1 MEDYEVNRVLEVSG
15 FSRQST
21 PFRYLGVPI
30 CAKKIS
36 KQECVVLIEK
46 MTARIRSWSTRNL
59 FFAGRIVLIN
69 SVLSAIYAYWCQ
81 IFKLPK
87 QVIHEVESICRAFL
101 WKGQHMMQGSAPVAW
116 DRICQAK
123 SEGGSGLRKIEE
135 WNIAALFKYVWALAN
150 KEDNLWVKWIHSVY
164 LKDEEWWGYQA
175 PNHGSWY
182 WKQVVA
188 AKDKLKQ
195 LTSVL
200 QFTQS
205 KFQISAGYSLLC
217 PTQSKVHW
225 CDEVWGRFNIPKH
238 SFILWLAVQ
247 KRLKTRDRLAKF
259 QNIADTKCPICLQ
272 HEETAEHLFFR
283 CPLPQYCVEKIK
295 DWLSWR
301 TQAKDLHKLL
311 KWIHKSKISKVKK
324 KVLAA
329 ALAHLVYSIWYVRND
344 IVWNNHIENKD
355 IIVQRMKNSIK
366 HRVELVWPK
375 KSGQKDREWFHK
387 L

>member
-1 MEDYEVNRVLEVSG
+1 
-15 FSRQST
+15 
-21 PFRYLGVPI
+21 
-30 CAKKIS
+30 
-36 KQECVVLIEK
+36 

-59 FFAGRIVLIN
+59 SFAGRIVLIN

-101 WKGQHMMQGSAPVAW
+101 WKGQHMMQGGGSVAW

-123 SEGGSGLRKIEE
+123 SEGGSGLRKI
-135 WNIAALFKYVWALAN
+135 
-150 KEDNLWVKWIHSVY
+150 DVY
-164 LKDEEWWGYQA
+164 LKDRDWWGYQA
-175 PNHGSWY
+175 PSHGSWY

-195 LTSVL
+195 FTAVQ

-205 KFQISAGYSLLC
+205 KFQISAWYSFLC
-217 PTQSKVHW
+217 PIQNKVHW

-247 KRLKTRDRLAKF
+247 KRLKKRDWLTKF
-259 QNIADTKCPICLQ
+259 QNIADTKCPICMQ
-272 HEETAEHLFFR
+272 QEETSEHLFFR
-283 CPLPQYCVEKIK
+283 CPLAQYCVEKIK

-301 TQAKDLHKLL
+301 TQANDLHKLL
-311 KWIHKSKISKVKK
+311 KWIHKSKISKIKK
-324 KVLAA
+324 RVLAA
-329 ALAHLVYSIWYVRND
+329 AIAHLVYSIWFVRND
-344 IVWNNHIENKD
+344 IVWNKHIENKD
-355 IIVQRMKNSIK
+355 IIVQRIKNSIK

-375 KSGQKDREWFHK
+375 KSGQKDRECF
-387 L
+387 